1 MSWSEGLMIPLGVLI
16 LIWLAEEA
24 GMLGFLLMICV
35 IVGAF
40 MIHPLLGFIVILFGL
55 VQLRSA

>member
-1 MSWSEGLMIPLGVLI
+1 MSWSEGLMIPLGIYI
-16 LIWLAEEA
+16 LLWLLAEA
-24 GMLGFLLMICV
+24 DMLGFVLLICV